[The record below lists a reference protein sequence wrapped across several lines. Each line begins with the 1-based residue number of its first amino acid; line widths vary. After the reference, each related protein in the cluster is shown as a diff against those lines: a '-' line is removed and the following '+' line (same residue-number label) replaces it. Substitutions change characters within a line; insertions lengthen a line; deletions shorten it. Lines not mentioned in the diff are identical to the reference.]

1 MVNGWICVLLN
12 YLWKEDRKSKTKKL
26 LKNVSAWLSHIQ
38 SLTSLSLPYSS
49 FSSSLPVIIPS
60 CPHPFLPSLPPHS
73 FLLSLHSVLNSS
85 CPASFCLIP
94 SSPYPFLSSPILQP
108 PFLVL
113 TPFCFHSSQ
122 PSLRPPCLYPFLP
135 SLLPVLISLGI
146 SFSYDFWVLPFR
158 IKSTTVFP
166 WPIDEA
172 SPSTF
177 QCPVYWPQTLLCLAW
192 LGGVEGR
199 HPGIQTTSFSF
210 FF

>member
-1 MVNGWICVLLN
+1 MEGRQKKQDKKNIQKFFCLTLTH
-12 YLWKEDRKSKTKKL
+12 TKP
-26 LKNVSAWLSHIQ
+26 HF
-38 SLTSLSLPYSS
+38 S
-49 FSSSLPVIIPS
+49 FSSLLLLLFIPS

-94 SSPYPFLSSPILQP
+94 SSPYPFLSSPFLQP
-108 PFLVL
+108 PLLVL

-158 IKSTTVFP
+158 INSITVFP
-166 WPIDEA
+166 
-172 SPSTF
+172 
-177 QCPVYWPQTLLCLAW
+177 
-192 LGGVEGR
+192 
-199 HPGIQTTSFSF
+199 
-210 FF
+210 